1 MKIKGFDKNL
11 CCRGMQYEIGKEFK
25 TDAENITANDLCSGN
40 VLHYCDSLQN
50 VNNYYSCT
58 NDDNRYCEIEVLGKE
73 VTDGEKFGSNHIKII
88 REITGHEL
96 KLMKGLERGNTGV
109 FNSGDLNSGDL
120 NSGDRNSGDRNS
132 GDRNSGDLN
141 SGDRNS
147 GDRNSGYR
155 NSGDLN
161 SGYRNSGY
169 RNSGDQNSGYRNS
182 GDLNS
187 GDRNSGYRNSGYR
200 NSGDQNSG
208 DQNSGDL
215 NSGDR
220 NSGDRNSGDLNSG
233 YRNSGVFCNKKREDT
248 VPFFNKES
256 NMTWDEWYNHDAY
269 DVSRR
274 LETTKW
280 IYWDDMTDKEKANN
294 EKAYVCGGYLK
305 VYEYKEA
312 WKNLWDTLDD
322 DEKETFRT
330 LPNFDPDVFED
341 ITGIRIKIN
350 NR

>member
-58 NDDNRYCEIEVLGKE
+58 NGDNRYCEIEVLGKE
-73 VTDGEKFGSNHIKII
+73 VTDGVKFGSNHIKII

-109 FNSGDLNSGDL
+109 FNSG
-120 NSGDRNSGDRNS
+120 
-132 GDRNSGDLN
+132 
-141 SGDRNS
+141 
-147 GDRNSGYR
+147 
-155 NSGDLN
+155 
-161 SGYRNSGY
+161 
-169 RNSGDQNSGYRNS
+169 YRNS

-187 GDRNSGYRNSGYR
+187 GDRNSGYRNSGDR
-200 NSGDQNSG
+200 
-208 DQNSGDL
+208 NSGDL

-256 NMTWDEWYNHDAY
+256 DMTWDEWYNHDAY
-269 DVSRR
+269 CASRR

-341 ITGIRIKIN
+341 ITGIRIN

>member
-109 FNSGDLNSGDL
+109 FNSGDLNSGD
-120 NSGDRNSGDRNS
+120 RNSGN
-132 GDRNSGDLN
+132 
-141 SGDRNS
+141 
-147 GDRNSGYR
+147 R

-169 RNSGDQNSGYRNS
+169 RNSGDRNSGNRNSGDLNSGYRNS

-187 GDRNSGYRNSGYR
+187 GDLNSGYLNSGNR
-200 NSGDQNSG
+200 
-208 DQNSGDL
+208 

-256 NMTWDEWYNHDAY
+256 DMTWDEWYNHDAY
-269 DVSRR
+269 CASRR

-341 ITGIRIKIN
+341 ITGIRIKN
-350 NR
+350 K

>member
-109 FNSGDLNSGDL
+109 FNSGH
-120 NSGDRNSGDRNS
+120 RNSGN
-132 GDRNSGDLN
+132 
-141 SGDRNS
+141 
-147 GDRNSGYR
+147 
-155 NSGDLN
+155 
-161 SGYRNSGY
+161 
-169 RNSGDQNSGYRNS
+169 
-182 GDLNS
+182 
-187 GDRNSGYRNSGYR
+187 
-200 NSGDQNSG
+200 
-208 DQNSGDL
+208 
-215 NSGDR
+215 
-220 NSGDRNSGDLNSG
+220 LNSG

-256 NMTWDEWYNHDAY
+256 DMTWDEWYNHDAY
-269 DVSRR
+269 CASRR

-322 DEKETFRT
+322 DEKETFST

>member
-109 FNSGDLNSGDL
+109 FNSGDLNSGY
-120 NSGDRNSGDRNS
+120 RNSGN
-132 GDRNSGDLN
+132 
-141 SGDRNS
+141 
-147 GDRNSGYR
+147 R

-169 RNSGDQNSGYRNS
+169 RNSGDRNSGNRNSGDLNSGYRNS

-187 GDRNSGYRNSGYR
+187 GDLNSGYLNSGNR
-200 NSGDQNSG
+200 
-208 DQNSGDL
+208 

-256 NMTWDEWYNHDAY
+256 DMTWDEWYNHDAY
-269 DVSRR
+269 CASRR

-341 ITGIRIKIN
+341 ITGIRIKN
-350 NR
+350 K

>member
-109 FNSGDLNSGDL
+109 FNSGDR
-120 NSGDRNSGDRNS
+120 NSGDRNSGNLNS

-147 GDRNSGYR
+147 GDLNSGDQ

-161 SGYRNSGY
+161 SGYRNSG
-169 RNSGDQNSGYRNS
+169 N
-182 GDLNS
+182 LNS
-187 GDRNSGYRNSGYR
+187 GNL
-200 NSGDQNSG
+200 
-208 DQNSGDL
+208 NSGDL

-220 NSGDRNSGDLNSG
+220 NSGDQNTGDLNSG
-233 YRNSGVFCNKKREDT
+233 YRNSGVFCNRKREDT

-256 NMTWDEWYNHDAY
+256 DMTWDEWYSHDAY
-269 DVSRR
+269 RASRR

-294 EKAYVCGGYLK
+294 EKASVCGGYLK

-322 DEKETFRT
+322 YEKETFRT

>member
-109 FNSGDLNSGDL
+109 FNSGD
-120 NSGDRNSGDRNS
+120 RNS

-141 SGDRNS
+141 SGDQNT
-147 GDRNSGYR
+147 GDRNSG
-155 NSGDLN
+155 N
-161 SGYRNSGY
+161 RNSGY
-169 RNSGDQNSGYRNS
+169 LNSGDRNS

-187 GDRNSGYRNSGYR
+187 GD
-200 NSGDQNSG
+200 
-208 DQNSGDL
+208 L
-215 NSGDR
+215 
-220 NSGDRNSGDLNSG
+220 NSGDLNSG
-233 YRNSGVFCNKKREDT
+233 YRNSGVFCNRKREDT

-256 NMTWDEWYNHDAY
+256 DMTWDEWYNHDAY
-269 DVSRR
+269 CASRR

>member
-109 FNSGDLNSGDL
+109 FNSGNRNSGDLNTGDRNSGNL
-120 NSGDRNSGDRNS
+120 NSGDRNSGD
-132 GDRNSGDLN
+132 L
-141 SGDRNS
+141 
-147 GDRNSGYR
+147 
-155 NSGDLN
+155 
-161 SGYRNSGY
+161 
-169 RNSGDQNSGYRNS
+169 
-182 GDLNS
+182 
-187 GDRNSGYRNSGYR
+187 
-200 NSGDQNSG
+200 
-208 DQNSGDL
+208 
-215 NSGDR
+215 

-256 NMTWDEWYNHDAY
+256 DMTWDEWYNHDAY
-269 DVSRR
+269 CASRR

>member
-109 FNSGDLNSGDL
+109 FNSGDLNSGDR
-120 NSGDRNSGDRNS
+120 NSGNRNSGDLNS
-132 GDRNSGDLN
+132 GYRNSGDLN
-141 SGDRNS
+141 SGDLNSGYLNSGNRNS

-155 NSGDLN
+155 NSGD
-161 SGYRNSGY
+161 RNSGN
-169 RNSGDQNSGYRNS
+169 RNSGDLNSGYRNS

-187 GDRNSGYRNSGYR
+187 GDLNSGYLNSGNR
-200 NSGDQNSG
+200 
-208 DQNSGDL
+208 

-256 NMTWDEWYNHDAY
+256 DMTWDEWYNHDAY
-269 DVSRR
+269 CASRR

-341 ITGIRIKIN
+341 ITGIRIKN
-350 NR
+350 K

>member
-109 FNSGDLNSGDL
+109 FNSGDLNSGD
-120 NSGDRNSGDRNS
+120 RNSGN
-132 GDRNSGDLN
+132 
-141 SGDRNS
+141 
-147 GDRNSGYR
+147 R

-161 SGYRNSGY
+161 SGYRNSG
-169 RNSGDQNSGYRNS
+169 DLNS

-187 GDRNSGYRNSGYR
+187 GYLNSGNR
-200 NSGDQNSG
+200 
-208 DQNSGDL
+208 

-256 NMTWDEWYNHDAY
+256 DMTWDEWYNHDAY
-269 DVSRR
+269 CASRR

-341 ITGIRIKIN
+341 ITGIRIKN
-350 NR
+350 K

>member
-109 FNSGDLNSGDL
+109 FNSGDLNSG
-120 NSGDRNSGDRNS
+120 
-132 GDRNSGDLN
+132 
-141 SGDRNS
+141 
-147 GDRNSGYR
+147 YR
-155 NSGDLN
+155 NSGN
-161 SGYRNSGY
+161 
-169 RNSGDQNSGYRNS
+169 RNS

-187 GDRNSGYRNSGYR
+187 GDRNSGYRNSGDRNSGNRNSGDLNSGYR
-200 NSGDQNSG
+200 NSGDL
-208 DQNSGDL
+208 NSGDL
-215 NSGDR
+215 NSGYLNSGNRNSGDR

-256 NMTWDEWYNHDAY
+256 DMTWDEWYNHDAY
-269 DVSRR
+269 CASRR

-341 ITGIRIKIN
+341 ITGIRIKN
-350 NR
+350 K

>member
-109 FNSGDLNSGDL
+109 FNSGDLNSGDR
-120 NSGDRNSGDRNS
+120 NSGNRNSGDLNSGYRNS

-141 SGDRNS
+141 SG
-147 GDRNSGYR
+147 Y
-155 NSGDLN
+155 LN
-161 SGYRNSGY
+161 SGNR
-169 RNSGDQNSGYRNS
+169 
-182 GDLNS
+182 
-187 GDRNSGYRNSGYR
+187 
-200 NSGDQNSG
+200 
-208 DQNSGDL
+208 

-256 NMTWDEWYNHDAY
+256 DMTWDEWYNHDAY
-269 DVSRR
+269 CASRR

-322 DEKETFRT
+322 HDKETFST

>member
-109 FNSGDLNSGDL
+109 FNSGDRNSGYRNSGDLNTGDLNSGDLNTGDLNTGDL
-120 NSGDRNSGDRNS
+120 NSGDRNSGD
-132 GDRNSGDLN
+132 L
-141 SGDRNS
+141 
-147 GDRNSGYR
+147 NSGYR

-161 SGYRNSGY
+161 SGYRNSG
-169 RNSGDQNSGYRNS
+169 
-182 GDLNS
+182 DL
-187 GDRNSGYRNSGYR
+187 
-200 NSGDQNSG
+200 
-208 DQNSGDL
+208 
-215 NSGDR
+215 

-256 NMTWDEWYNHDAY
+256 DMTWDEWYNHDAY
-269 DVSRR
+269 CASRR

-341 ITGIRIKIN
+341 ITGIRVN
-350 NR
+350 YP

>member
-50 VNNYYSCT
+50 VDNYYSCT

-73 VTDGEKFGSNHIKII
+73 VTDGVKFGSNHIKII

-109 FNSGDLNSGDL
+109 FNSGDLNSGAR

-147 GDRNSGYR
+147 GD
-155 NSGDLN
+155 LN

-169 RNSGDQNSGYRNS
+169 
-182 GDLNS
+182 
-187 GDRNSGYRNSGYR
+187 
-200 NSGDQNSG
+200 
-208 DQNSGDL
+208 
-215 NSGDR
+215 
-220 NSGDRNSGDLNSG
+220 RNSGDLNSG

-256 NMTWDEWYNHDAY
+256 DMTWDEWYNHDAY
-269 DVSRR
+269 CASRR

-280 IYWDDMTDKEKANN
+280 ICWDDMTDKEKANN

-322 DEKETFRT
+322 HDKETFST

>member
-109 FNSGDLNSGDL
+109 FNSGDRNSGYRNSGDLNTGDLNSGDLNTGDLNTGDL
-120 NSGDRNSGDRNS
+120 NSGDRNSGD
-132 GDRNSGDLN
+132 L
-141 SGDRNS
+141 
-147 GDRNSGYR
+147 NSGYR

-161 SGYRNSGY
+161 SGYRNSG
-169 RNSGDQNSGYRNS
+169 
-182 GDLNS
+182 DL
-187 GDRNSGYRNSGYR
+187 
-200 NSGDQNSG
+200 
-208 DQNSGDL
+208 
-215 NSGDR
+215 

-256 NMTWDEWYNHDAY
+256 DMTWDEWYNHDAY
-269 DVSRR
+269 CASRR

-294 EKAYVCGGYLK
+294 EKASVCGGYIK

-341 ITGIRIKIN
+341 ITGIRVN
-350 NR
+350 YP

>member
-109 FNSGDLNSGDL
+109 FNSGDRNSGYRNSGDLNTGDLNSGDRNSGYLNTGDLNSGDRNSGNLNSGYRNSGYRNSGDLNTGDLNSGDRNSGYLNSGDL
-120 NSGDRNSGDRNS
+120 NSGDRNSGD
-132 GDRNSGDLN
+132 L
-141 SGDRNS
+141 
-147 GDRNSGYR
+147 NSGYR
-155 NSGDLN
+155 NSGDL
-161 SGYRNSGY
+161 
-169 RNSGDQNSGYRNS
+169 
-182 GDLNS
+182 
-187 GDRNSGYRNSGYR
+187 
-200 NSGDQNSG
+200 
-208 DQNSGDL
+208 
-215 NSGDR
+215 

-256 NMTWDEWYNHDAY
+256 DMTWDEWYNHDAY
-269 DVSRR
+269 CASRR

-330 LPNFDPDVFED
+330 LPNCDPDVFED
-341 ITGIRIKIN
+341 ITGIRVN
-350 NR
+350 YP

>member
-109 FNSGDLNSGDL
+109 FNSGDRNSGYRNSGDLNTGDL
-120 NSGDRNSGDRNS
+120 NSGDRNSGYLNTGDLNS

-141 SGDRNS
+141 SG
-147 GDRNSGYR
+147 YR
-155 NSGDLN
+155 
-161 SGYRNSGY
+161 
-169 RNSGDQNSGYRNS
+169 
-182 GDLNS
+182 
-187 GDRNSGYRNSGYR
+187 
-200 NSGDQNSG
+200 
-208 DQNSGDL
+208 

-256 NMTWDEWYNHDAY
+256 DMTWDEWYNHDAY
-269 DVSRR
+269 CASRR

-280 IYWDDMTDKEKANN
+280 ICWDDMTYKEKANN
-294 EKAYVCGGYLK
+294 EKASVCGGYIK

-341 ITGIRIKIN
+341 ITGIRVN
-350 NR
+350 YP

>member
-73 VTDGEKFGSNHIKII
+73 VTDGVKFGSNHIKII

-109 FNSGDLNSGDL
+109 FNSGYLNSGDRNSGDL
-120 NSGDRNSGDRNS
+120 NSGCRNSGDLNSGYRNSGDRNS

-141 SGDRNS
+141 SG
-147 GDRNSGYR
+147 Y
-155 NSGDLN
+155 L
-161 SGYRNSGY
+161 
-169 RNSGDQNSGYRNS
+169 
-182 GDLNS
+182 
-187 GDRNSGYRNSGYR
+187 
-200 NSGDQNSG
+200 
-208 DQNSGDL
+208 
-215 NSGDR
+215 
-220 NSGDRNSGDLNSG
+220 NSGDLNSG

-256 NMTWDEWYNHDAY
+256 DMTWDEWYNHDAY
-269 DVSRR
+269 CASRR

-341 ITGIRIKIN
+341 ITGIRIN

>member
-109 FNSGDLNSGDL
+109 FNSG
-120 NSGDRNSGDRNS
+120 
-132 GDRNSGDLN
+132 
-141 SGDRNS
+141 
-147 GDRNSGYR
+147 
-155 NSGDLN
+155 
-161 SGYRNSGY
+161 Y
-169 RNSGDQNSGYRNS
+169 RNSGDQNS

-187 GDRNSGYRNSGYR
+187 GDRNSGYRNSGY
-200 NSGDQNSG
+200 QNSG
-208 DQNSGDL
+208 YQNSGDL
-215 NSGDR
+215 NSGDLNSGDRNSGDRNSGDR

-341 ITGIRIKIN
+341 ITGIRIKN
-350 NR
+350 K

>member
-50 VNNYYSCT
+50 VNDYYSCT

-109 FNSGDLNSGDL
+109 FNSGDLNSGARNSGARNSGDRNSGDLNSGYL

-147 GDRNSGYR
+147 GD
-155 NSGDLN
+155 LN

-169 RNSGDQNSGYRNS
+169 
-182 GDLNS
+182 
-187 GDRNSGYRNSGYR
+187 
-200 NSGDQNSG
+200 
-208 DQNSGDL
+208 
-215 NSGDR
+215 
-220 NSGDRNSGDLNSG
+220 RNSGDLNSG

-256 NMTWDEWYNHDAY
+256 DMTWDEWYNHDAY
-269 DVSRR
+269 CASRR

-280 IYWDDMTDKEKANN
+280 ICWDDMTDKEKANN

-322 DEKETFRT
+322 HDKETFST

>member
-88 REITGHEL
+88 REITGREL

-109 FNSGDLNSGDL
+109 FNSGDLNSGNL
-120 NSGDRNSGDRNS
+120 
-132 GDRNSGDLN
+132 
-141 SGDRNS
+141 NS

-161 SGYRNSGY
+161 SGYRNSGD
-169 RNSGDQNSGYRNS
+169 RNSGNRNS

-187 GDRNSGYRNSGYR
+187 GDLNSGY
-200 NSGDQNSG
+200 
-208 DQNSGDL
+208 
-215 NSGDR
+215 
-220 NSGDRNSGDLNSG
+220 RNSGDLNSG

-256 NMTWDEWYNHDAY
+256 DMTWDEWYNHDAY
-269 DVSRR
+269 CASRR

-341 ITGIRIKIN
+341 ITGIRIKN
-350 NR
+350 K

>member
-109 FNSGDLNSGDL
+109 FNSGDRNSGDRNSGNL
-120 NSGDRNSGDRNS
+120 NSGDRNSGNR
-132 GDRNSGDLN
+132 
-141 SGDRNS
+141 
-147 GDRNSGYR
+147 
-155 NSGDLN
+155 
-161 SGYRNSGY
+161 
-169 RNSGDQNSGYRNS
+169 NSGYRNS

-187 GDRNSGYRNSGYR
+187 GDRNSGN
-200 NSGDQNSG
+200 
-208 DQNSGDL
+208 
-215 NSGDR
+215 
-220 NSGDRNSGDLNSG
+220 LNSG

-256 NMTWDEWYNHDAY
+256 DMTWDEWYNHDAY
-269 DVSRR
+269 CASRR

-280 IYWDDMTDKEKANN
+280 ICWDDMTDKEKANN
-294 EKAYVCGGYLK
+294 EKASVCGGYLK

-341 ITGIRIKIN
+341 ITGIRVN
-350 NR
+350 YP

>member
-73 VTDGEKFGSNHIKII
+73 VTDGVKFGSNHIKII

-109 FNSGDLNSGDL
+109 FNSGNLNSGDL
-120 NSGDRNSGDRNS
+120 NTGDRNSGNRNSGDRNS
-132 GDRNSGDLN
+132 GNL
-141 SGDRNS
+141 
-147 GDRNSGYR
+147 
-155 NSGDLN
+155 
-161 SGYRNSGY
+161 
-169 RNSGDQNSGYRNS
+169 
-182 GDLNS
+182 
-187 GDRNSGYRNSGYR
+187 
-200 NSGDQNSG
+200 
-208 DQNSGDL
+208 NSGDL

-256 NMTWDEWYNHDAY
+256 DMTWDEWYNHDAY
-269 DVSRR
+269 CASRR

>member
-11 CCRGMQYEIGKEFK
+11 CCRGMQYE
-25 TDAENITANDLCSGN
+25 
-40 VLHYCDSLQN
+40 
-50 VNNYYSCT
+50 
-58 NDDNRYCEIEVLGKE
+58 
-73 VTDGEKFGSNHIKII
+73 
-88 REITGHEL
+88 
-96 KLMKGLERGNTGV
+96 RGNTGV
-109 FNSGDLNSGDL
+109 FNSGDLNSGDRNSGDL
-120 NSGDRNSGDRNS
+120 NSGDRNSGYRNSGDRNSGDLNSGDLNSGDLNSGYRNSGDRNS

-141 SGDRNS
+141 SG
-147 GDRNSGYR
+147 Y
-155 NSGDLN
+155 LN
-161 SGYRNSGY
+161 SGN
-169 RNSGDQNSGYRNS
+169 
-182 GDLNS
+182 
-187 GDRNSGYRNSGYR
+187 
-200 NSGDQNSG
+200 
-208 DQNSGDL
+208 
-215 NSGDR
+215 
-220 NSGDRNSGDLNSG
+220 RNSGDLNSG

-256 NMTWDEWYNHDAY
+256 DMTWDEWYNHDAY
-269 DVSRR
+269 CASRR

-341 ITGIRIKIN
+341 ITGIRIKN
-350 NR
+350 K

>member
-109 FNSGDLNSGDL
+109 FNSGDRNSGYRNSGDLNTGDLNSGDL
-120 NSGDRNSGDRNS
+120 NTGDLNTGDLNS

-147 GDRNSGYR
+147 GDLNSGYR
-155 NSGDLN
+155 NSGDL
-161 SGYRNSGY
+161 
-169 RNSGDQNSGYRNS
+169 
-182 GDLNS
+182 
-187 GDRNSGYRNSGYR
+187 
-200 NSGDQNSG
+200 
-208 DQNSGDL
+208 
-215 NSGDR
+215 

-256 NMTWDEWYNHDAY
+256 DMTWDEWYNHDAY
-269 DVSRR
+269 CASRR

-322 DEKETFRT
+322 YEKETFRT

-341 ITGIRIKIN
+341 ITGIRIN
-350 NR
+350 YP

>member
-120 NSGDRNSGDRNS
+120 NSGYRNSGYRNS

-147 GDRNSGYR
+147 GNRNSGTEI
-155 NSGDLN
+155 
-161 SGYRNSGY
+161 
-169 RNSGDQNSGYRNS
+169 
-182 GDLNS
+182 
-187 GDRNSGYRNSGYR
+187 
-200 NSGDQNSG
+200 
-208 DQNSGDL
+208 
-215 NSGDR
+215 
-220 NSGDRNSGDLNSG
+220 
-233 YRNSGVFCNKKREDT
+233 VVTEIVVT
-248 VPFFNKES
+248 
-256 NMTWDEWYNHDAY
+256 
-269 DVSRR
+269 
-274 LETTKW
+274 
-280 IYWDDMTDKEKANN
+280 
-294 EKAYVCGGYLK
+294 
-305 VYEYKEA
+305 
-312 WKNLWDTLDD
+312 
-322 DEKETFRT
+322 
-330 LPNFDPDVFED
+330 
-341 ITGIRIKIN
+341 
-350 NR
+350 

>member
-109 FNSGDLNSGDL
+109 FNSGDLNSGDRNSGYR
-120 NSGDRNSGDRNS
+120 NSGDRNSGDRNSGYLNSGDRNS

-141 SGDRNS
+141 SGDLNS
-147 GDRNSGYR
+147 GDL

-161 SGYRNSGY
+161 SGY
-169 RNSGDQNSGYRNS
+169 
-182 GDLNS
+182 
-187 GDRNSGYRNSGYR
+187 
-200 NSGDQNSG
+200 
-208 DQNSGDL
+208 
-215 NSGDR
+215 
-220 NSGDRNSGDLNSG
+220 RNSGDLNSG

-256 NMTWDEWYNHDAY
+256 DMTWDEWYNHDAY
-269 DVSRR
+269 CASRR